1 MSFYTFDFTC
11 SREYLVVL
19 VFEYQGLHSL
29 EHFIIDVSFAADYLY
44 DDDEYSTFIIHSLR
58 FAGLFSRPAMP
69 RSPLFSLPLRYW
81 NYNLRQILG
90 RNYYSFQL
98 RCSKDCFIIGD
109 CFPRDNTVLFY
120 YNIRRL
126 SSLFTLR
133 RSILTAVMLGL
144 PLFTSLVLSL
154 REIGWG
160 FAPTRHYGF
169 ILFHIITSTLFTLR
183 RSILTAVMLGLPLF
197 TSLVLS
203 LREIG
208 FMMFDRSWG
217 NY

>member
-1 MSFYTFDFTC
+1 VSFYTFDFTC

-44 DDDEYSTFIIHSLR
+44 DDEYSTFIIHSLR

-69 RSPLFSLPLRYW
+69 RSPLFSLSLRYW

-98 RCSKDCFIIGD
+98 RCSRDCFIIGD

-120 YNIRRL
+120 YNIRRI

-154 REIGWG
+154 REIGLG
-160 FAPTRHYGF
+160 FRTHA
-169 ILFHIITSTLFTLR
+169 TL
-183 RSILTAVMLGLPLF
+183 
-197 TSLVLS
+197 
-203 LREIG
+203 
-208 FMMFDRSWG
+208 
-217 NY
+217 